1 MTVAG
6 NFSTILTIHIG
17 LTVATRV
24 EDSIKGPDSGDETV
38 EKCIPLH
45 PIVSPIMI
53 IKLDVIGIE
62 ALYDNIE

>member
-17 LTVATRV
+17 LTVATCV
-24 EDSIKGPDSGDETV
+24 KDSIIGPDSGDETV
-38 EKCIPLH
+38 KKCIPLH
-45 PIVSPIMI
+45 SIVSPIMI

-62 ALYDNIE
+62 ALYDNMK